1 MPSPRRRPAPQPSR
15 RPQVAGLRR
24 PGSKPSPRP
33 RPTPESPQQEDLS
46 ADEGFTDGTHAPAES
61 WDVIAD
67 APVTE
72 PEAPAEAEQ
81 PEADVDDQDTALVE
95 EPEEAQPASKPT
107 PRRKAHDGGVPRPTS
122 AGEIEVAR
130 PIEETHGAPA
140 GGGGSR
146 NNTPFWIA
154 VALAVLFAVG
164 AGLLGWQYFS
174 AAGTT
179 ENKAQSDPISSSQ
192 AKEEIAAAVQTL
204 FSYDYGKLDG
214 RDDEVNELLASD
226 KLHKQFKTLNCAV
239 NEEAPK
245 QKIVTATRVSY
256 SAITE
261 LTGDTAKAIVFVE
274 NVWQRKSTKQQ
285 DAGAGSLGVSAAL
298 VDGKWKLTDIKIHG
312 GQAGKEPTVPA
323 KCK

>member
-1 MPSPRRRPAPQPSR
+1 M
-15 RPQVAGLRR
+15 AGLRR

-46 ADEGFTDGTHAPAES
+46 ADEQFADGTHAPAEA
-61 WDVIAD
+61 WDAIAD

-72 PEAPAEAEQ
+72 PEAPAEAEPEQ
-81 PEADVDDQDTALVE
+81 PEAELEPE
-95 EPEEAQPASKPT
+95 EPEEPEETRQASKPT
-107 PRRKAHDGGVPRPTS
+107 PRRKARDGGVARPTS
-122 AGEIEVAR
+122 AEEIEVAP

-140 GGGGSR
+140 GSSGGAG

-154 VALAVLFAVG
+154 VTLAVLFAVG

-204 FSYDYGKLDG
+204 FSYDYSKLDG
-214 RDDEVNELLASD
+214 RDDEVNKLLASE
-226 KLHKQFKTLNCAV
+226 KLRKQFKTLNCAV

-245 QKIVTATRVSY
+245 QKIQTATRVSY

-274 NVWQRKSTKQQ
+274 NVWERKSTKQQ
-285 DAGAGSLGVSAAL
+285 DAGAGSLGVSAKL